1 MQPNGNRIPS
11 RKAGLCRKPHYH
23 SKARRRYF
31 AGHCNRLP
39 TMAIIPTTHQQSRR
53 SKKHSKVSRLGRI
66 ARLYEI
72 GQVLLVR
79 MPFNP
84 SKAIRIC
91 LIMLA
96 NAAIFIAKF
105 HIYFSQ
111 LYFYFL
117 PRCFTSSS
125 IRSFQ
130 FAAIGWLARIQHM
143 ASLTTA

>member
-23 SKARRRYF
+23 SKARRRYL

-53 SKKHSKVSRLGRI
+53 SKKHSKVSRLGRF

-79 MPFNP
+79 MSSGKFSEPPRSWFP
-84 SKAIRIC
+84 LAWIRLLSNSFKTGSGNAGTFFIC
-91 LIMLA
+91 VPVPVS
-96 NAAIFIAKF
+96 
-105 HIYFSQ
+105 FSLSQHYPYSRYLWVQ
-111 LYFYFL
+111 L
-117 PRCFTSSS
+117 T
-125 IRSFQ
+125 
-130 FAAIGWLARIQHM
+130 
-143 ASLTTA
+143 